1 MKHKKI
7 LSLLLAMTIVCT
19 PTAVHALTVQADNT
33 VRTYNGEFTDLSS
46 SAWYYNDVV
55 AAYSLGLLNGKTG
68 TTFAPDQS
76 LNIAET
82 IKLAAVCHQYLSNGA
97 INDNAFVS
105 ANSSH
110 WYDGY
115 VSYCIKNGIV
125 TEDYED
131 YTAAA
136 SRAQAAILFSRAIIS
151 SGASI
156 EEINQAAFGELP
168 DVSTEMW
175 YAGAVYRMYRWGI
188 LTGDTNGNLNPE
200 SRIKRSEIATIL
212 MRMIDETKRMKV
224 GGQSPSGDSPAKD
237 ENNPPAEETPST
249 SVTTPTISSLTLYE
263 GSRDNKSFTGITG
276 FAGQFTVSDA
286 VPTTNAAYSLD
297 LINSLVLENDC
308 ISFRLYTGAGFEAL
322 GIVRGWLNEA
332 ARGKDGAAVNDKAD
346 VYAAIN
352 ELCYLWVN
360 GKRLIISE
368 MWYADHGDYTTY
380 AFYFNE
386 NVNPGTVK
394 SLDIMV
400 GRVDSDTL
408 IASSM
413 TDLAAMVEEADK
425 EGVILP
431 DPDDAPDTLNDTY
444 KAAIAD
450 AKDTAAE
457 VLFEYET
464 ERCTILYGRGLYGRE
479 SNEYRLLF
487 IFKDGTTQTV
497 AAQKIEDIRMN
508 AAGDVL
514 YYNLTGP
521 DGKVLQY
528 GINFGE

>member
-1 MKHKKI
+1 MKNKSI
-7 LSLLLAMTIVCT
+7 LSLLLTAALLLT
-19 PTAVHALTVQADNT
+19 PAPVHALTIRAEGST
-33 VRTYNGEFTDLSS
+33 RTYSGEFTDLSS
-46 SAWYYNDVV
+46 SAWYYEDVV
-55 AAYSLGLLNGKTG
+55 DAYSLGLLNGKTG

-76 LNIAET
+76 LNIAEA
-82 IKLAAVCHQYLSNGA
+82 IKLAAVCHQLLSTGET
-97 INDNAFVS
+97 NDNAFAS
-105 ANSSH
+105 AGSSH

-125 TEDYED
+125 TEEYDDYSAD
-131 YTAAA
+131 A
-136 SRAQAAILFSRAIIS
+136 SRSQVAILFSRAIIS
-151 SGASI
+151 SGAYM
-156 EEINQAAFGELP
+156 EEINTAAFGDLP

-188 LTGDTNGNLNPE
+188 LTGDANGNINPE
-200 SRIKRSEIATIL
+200 SKIKRSEIATIL
-212 MRMIDETKRMKV
+212 MRVIDESKRVKV
-224 GGQSPSGDSPAKD
+224 GEQAKSDSAASTTADTPSASADSP
-237 ENNPPAEETPST
+237 T
-249 SVTTPTISSLTLYE
+249 VSSLTLYE

-276 FAGQFTVSDA
+276 FAGAFTITNS

-297 LINSLVLENDC
+297 LINSLVIESDN

-346 VYAAIN
+346 VYSSIN

-360 GKRLIISE
+360 GKRVVISE

-386 NVNPGTVK
+386 SINPGNAV
-394 SLDIMV
+394 SVDLMV
-400 GRVDSDTL
+400 GRLDSDTL
-408 IASSM
+408 VGASM
-413 TDLAAMVEEADK
+413 TDLAARVEEADK

-431 DPDDAPDTLNDTY
+431 DPAASDAAPSDTY

-457 VLFEYET
+457 VIFEYET

-479 SNEYRLLF
+479 SSEYRLLF
-487 IFKDGTTQTV
+487 IFRDGTTQTV
-497 AAQKIEDIRMN
+497 AAQKIDDIRMN

-514 YYNLTGP
+514 YYSLKGP